1 MSTIV
6 KNAASSGD
14 TFFGHPR
21 GLFYLFFTEMWERF
35 SYYGM
40 RAILVLFLVSETTGD
55 NPGYGWTDA
64 EAYALYGWY
73 TMLVYVASIP
83 GGILADRFLGQ
94 RRTVMLGGLLLC
106 GGHGI
111 LAIDALW
118 AFYTGLGLIVAGV
131 GCLKPN
137 ISTMVGGLY
146 KNESGDRRDLGFYIF
161 YMGINLGAFLAAL
174 IVGYVG
180 EEIGWHWGFGLAGIG
195 MLVGQLTFISGQK
208 HLADVGNLVESN
220 ADEADANLFSGI
232 FQYTNSIIW
241 LVAFLLGGVGMWYL
255 YGWGYGLL
263 TMGMGVAFAVATVI
277 YNVSTPIERDRLL
290 VVFLSFLLVMFF
302 WGAFEQAGG
311 LMNVYTS
318 EKTDRVTDLWI
329 IRLIIA
335 APAVFALGRGVLD
348 LTRKKTYAKY
358 WLGLAALLAAVY
370 FLVDRYLFVRD
381 NELFADGL
389 FEVPATWFQSLNALF
404 ILMFATIV
412 GSFWIGWKM
421 RGRESSAI
429 FKMAIGII
437 IMGWGFF
444 FMTAAVG
451 QYNANGESAMIWLV
465 LAYLFHT
472 LGELCASP
480 VALSF
485 ITKLSPERFVAFM
498 MGFYFAVTGLGNKI
512 AGSLGELST
521 RVGEGAVFTGIA
533 IFCTLFGI
541 VVILLVK
548 PLKRLMHGAEDQT
561 PVPLDNKGYELEEF
575 TD

>member
-1 MSTIV
+1 MDSTLPEQKTI
-6 KNAASSGD
+6 
-14 TFFGHPR
+14 FGHKP
-21 GLFYLFFTEMWERF
+21 GLFVLFFTEMWERF

-40 RAILVLFLVSETTGD
+40 RAILVLFLVSETGGA
-55 NPGYGWTDA
+55 NPGYGWTEA

-83 GGILADRFLGQ
+83 GGIIADRLIGQ
-94 RRTVMLGGLLLC
+94 RKAVMFGGLLLC
-106 GGHGI
+106 AGHGI

-131 GCLKPN
+131 GFLKPN
-137 ISTMVGGLY
+137 VSTMVGGLY

-180 EEIGWHWGFGLAGIG
+180 EEIGWHYGFGLAGIG
-195 MLVGQLTFISGQK
+195 MLLGQATFIGGQK
-208 HLADVGNLVESN
+208 YLADVGNIVQAQDDES
-220 ADEADANLFSGI
+220 DTNLFSGI
-232 FQYTNSIIW
+232 FQYNNSRLW
-241 LVAFLLGGVGMWYL
+241 LVTFLLGGAAMWYY

-263 TMGMGVAFAVATVI
+263 TIGMGFAFSVATVI
-277 YNVSTPIERDRLL
+277 YNLSNKIERDRLL

-311 LMNVYTS
+311 LMNVYTAQ
-318 EKTDRVTDLWI
+318 KTDRVTDLWI

-335 APAVFALGRGVLD
+335 APIVFGLVRAVIAFG
-348 LTRKKTYAKY
+348 KKNGNAKY
-358 WLGLAALLAAVY
+358 WLIFTGVLAGVY
-370 FLVDRYLFVRD
+370 YLVNAYPLTQDNTLFS
-381 NELFADGL
+381 DGL

-404 ILMFATIV
+404 ILIFATAV
-412 GSFWIGWKM
+412 GSFWVWWKS
-421 RGRESSAI
+421 RGRESSSI
-429 FKMAIGII
+429 FKMAVGII
-437 IMGWGFF
+437 VMGWGFF
-444 FMTAAVG
+444 FMTAASS
-451 QYNANGESAMIWLV
+451 QYEANGESAMMWLV

-498 MGFYFAVTGLGNKI
+498 MGFYFAVTGIGNKI

-521 RVGEGAVFTGIA
+521 EVGEWAVFTGIA
-533 IFCTLFGI
+533 VFCTLFGL
-541 VVILLVK
+541 VVIMIVK
-548 PLKRLMHGAEDQT
+548 PLKRLMHGAEDSEEDLT
-561 PVPLDNKGYELEEF
+561 LVHHDNKGFEEG
-575 TD
+575 TAVG